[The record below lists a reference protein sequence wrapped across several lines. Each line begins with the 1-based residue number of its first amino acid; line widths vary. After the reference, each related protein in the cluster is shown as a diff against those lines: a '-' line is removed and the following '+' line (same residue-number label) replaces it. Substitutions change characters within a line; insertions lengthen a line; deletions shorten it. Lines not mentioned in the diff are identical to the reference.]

1 MTIVRIFALFG
12 KKKSQR
18 EGEKKEELEILAQLI
33 DYAALQQFALW
44 LLLQKYIII
53 STTAWM

>member
-1 MTIVRIFALFG
+1 MNIIVRIFALFG

-33 DYAALQQFALW
+33 DYAALQQFAL
-44 LLLQKYIII
+44 
-53 STTAWM
+53 

>member
-12 KKKSQR
+12 KKSQR

-33 DYAALQQFALW
+33 DYAALQQFAL
-44 LLLQKYIII
+44 
-53 STTAWM
+53 

>member
-18 EGEKKEELEILAQLI
+18 EGEKKEELKILAQLI
-33 DYAALQQFALW
+33 DYAALQQFAL
-44 LLLQKYIII
+44 
-53 STTAWM
+53 